1 MLHIC
6 RLALGLIGGF
16 NFVDH
21 PQISIPI
28 LIVVLVLCFVEE
40 K

>member
-1 MLHIC
+1 MLHAC
-6 RLALGLIGGF
+6 RITLGFVGGF
-16 NFVDH
+16 NLIDH

-28 LIVVLVLCFVEE
+28 LIVGAVLCFIQE

>member
-1 MLHIC
+1 MLHTCKI
-6 RLALGLIGGF
+6 ALGLIGGF
-16 NFVDH
+16 NLMYY

>member
-1 MLHIC
+1 MLNTC
-6 RLALGLIGGF
+6 RIALGLIGGF

-28 LIVVLVLCFVEE
+28 LIVVLVLCFIEE

>member
-1 MLHIC
+1 MLHVC
-6 RLALGLIGGF
+6 RIVLGFVGGF
-16 NFVDH
+16 NLVDH

-28 LIVVLVLCFVEE
+28 LIVGFVLCFIEE